1 MADFSTKLC
10 DTNHN
15 TSNKQKK
22 KNEDADETITSENVF
37 QSKHQSSLFWFTV
50 ISLKNILS
58 AASNSKIMENFFN
71 IIQILSNYWTHNTF
85 CLSICC

>member
-1 MADFSTKLC
+1 MSEQNMADFSTKLC

-58 AASNSKIMENFFN
+58 AASNCKIMENFFN
-71 IIQILSNYWTHNTF
+71 IVQILSNY
-85 CLSICC
+85 